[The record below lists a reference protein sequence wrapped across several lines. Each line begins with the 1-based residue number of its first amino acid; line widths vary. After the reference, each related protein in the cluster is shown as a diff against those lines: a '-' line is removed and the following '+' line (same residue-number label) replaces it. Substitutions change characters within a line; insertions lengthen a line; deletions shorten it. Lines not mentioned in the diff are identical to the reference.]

1 MSKFT
6 FNMPDVGEG
15 VAEAE
20 IVGWQVKIGDVVEED
35 QHLVDVMT
43 DKATIDIESP
53 VAGTV
58 VELAGAEGDTIAVGA
73 MLLVIEVEGEGADE
87 HDRSRTDQGIRAREV
102 QRDHLR
108 REQRDGGGREHRE
121 GLAQGA

>member
-1 MSKFT
+1 MAQFT

-20 IVGWQVKIGDVVEED
+20 IVAWQVKVGDTVSED

-53 VAGTV
+53 VDGTV
-58 VELAGAEGDTIAVGA
+58 IEVAGEIGATIAVGA
-73 MLLVIEVEGEGADE
+73 MLLVIATAGDAAQEAPAQKAPEPAAVEAAA
-87 HDRSRTDQGIRAREV
+87 IIICCC
-102 QRDHLR
+102 
-108 REQRDGGGREHRE
+108 
-121 GLAQGA
+121 